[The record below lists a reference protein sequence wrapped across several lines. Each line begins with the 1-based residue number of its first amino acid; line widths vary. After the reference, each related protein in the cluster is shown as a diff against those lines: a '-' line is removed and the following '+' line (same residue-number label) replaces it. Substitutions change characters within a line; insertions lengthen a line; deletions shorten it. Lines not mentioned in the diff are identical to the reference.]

1 MGRRPIDAYTRSR
14 IGILRG
20 EGKKLDEIWDK
31 VKNVN
36 TGLPERRTVARYI
49 KMFDEDILEE
59 TSWGWLSDTSI
70 NKISDAGFLLECK
83 RAWDTKLITD
93 SSIGQ
98 FSERIA
104 KWCWLINKTYG
115 KFSYNDLFSIA
126 SSYAH
131 EERIA
136 SIEKPK
142 GLINSSVISPNLK
155 INSVL
160 NFLNGLLIYKPWKS
174 NQRRLELVEAVNL
187 QKIEFPDLSG
197 EWAVFA
203 HCIGIENSLF
213 NWRSPKKIVPFPPP
227 VFGTKTQ
234 WYMQLKKIIE
244 R

>member
-20 EGKKLDEIWDK
+20 EGKKLDEIWNK
-31 VKNVN
+31 VKDVN

-49 KMFDEDILEE
+49 KMFDEDISQE
-59 TSWGWLSDTSI
+59 TSWEWLADTAV
-70 NKISDAGFLLECK
+70 NKISDPEFLLECK
-83 RAWDTKLITD
+83 HGWDTKLITD
-93 SSIGQ
+93 SGIGQ

-136 SIEKPK
+136 SIEKPNRRN
-142 GLINSSVISPNLK
+142 GSSVISPSLK
-155 INSVL
+155 INNVL

-203 HCIGIENSLF
+203 HCIGIDNSLF
-213 NWRSPKKIVPFPPP
+213 NWQSPKKIVPFPPP
-227 VFGTKTQ
+227 VFGNKTQ
-234 WYMQLKKIIE
+234 WYMQLKKIIV

>member
-20 EGKKLDEIWDK
+20 EGKKLDEIWYM

-49 KMFDEDILEE
+49 KMFDGNILEE
-59 TSWGWLSDTSI
+59 TSWEWLADTPI
-70 NKISDAGFLLECK
+70 NKISEPEFLLECK
-83 RAWDTKLITD
+83 RAWDRKLTTD
-93 SSIGQ
+93 SDIGH

-104 KWCWLINKTYG
+104 KWCWLLNKTYG

-136 SIEKPK
+136 SIEPTKEI
-142 GLINSSVISPNLK
+142 GSSLISPNLK
-155 INSVL
+155 INNVL

-174 NQRRLELVEAVNL
+174 NQRRLELVEAVNM
-187 QKIEFPDLSG
+187 QKIEFPALSG

-203 HCIGIENSLF
+203 HCIGIDNSLF
-213 NWRSPKKIVPFPPP
+213 SWRSPKKIVPFPPP

-234 WYMQLKKIIE
+234 WYIQLKKIIG